1 MPSLCTFWMMSKI
14 SCTSSGERPMEGSSS
29 ISMDALLISARPIAS
44 ICCSPPDMV
53 PASCLRRSFRRGNSS
68 NTFSLLGAMVEAGW
82 VYAPMSRFS
91 STVMC
96 RNT

>member
-1 MPSLCTFWMMSKI
+1 MPSLWMLRMMSKI
-14 SCTSSGERPMEGSSS
+14 SCTSRGDRPMEGSSS
-29 ISMDALLISARPIAS
+29 ISMEALLMSARPMAS

-82 VYAPMSRFS
+82 V
-91 STVMC
+91 
-96 RNT
+96 